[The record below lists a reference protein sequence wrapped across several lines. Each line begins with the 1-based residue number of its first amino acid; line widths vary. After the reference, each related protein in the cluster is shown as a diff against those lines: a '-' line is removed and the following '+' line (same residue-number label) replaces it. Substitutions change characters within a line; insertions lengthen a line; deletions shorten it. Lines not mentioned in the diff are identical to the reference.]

1 MTDLALPAASPVT
14 PAHSVLRRFLSLALI
29 HGVLIAGAIFM
40 LAPFIWML
48 VTSIKPPAEIFSAEI
63 SLWPKQFYG
72 VENFSFAMEKAP
84 LLRFALNGV
93 ILCGG
98 ILIVQLLVAIPC
110 AYAIAKLKFRAAR
123 LMMVLVMLG
132 LLVPIHATALPLYV
146 AFDRLAVLNSYT
158 ALVAPFSISVFAIF
172 LFLQFFRA
180 IPDDLIHAARLDG
193 MSEIG
198 IVARVVV
205 PNAWPAITAFAI
217 FSVVAHW
224 NDLFWPLVVVT
235 NQNYATPP
243 LGLLYF
249 RAAEAGDDYGALMA
263 ATLIITLPLV
273 AAFLVAQKRFVEGIT
288 MTGLKG

>member
-1 MTDLALPAASPVT
+1 MITTSLSMGRVARLTV
-14 PAHSVLRRFLSLALI
+14 LSLGALI
-29 HGVLIAGAIFM
+29 FLAPYIFM
-40 LAPFIWML
+40 ISTAGKAQ
-48 VTSIKPPAEIFSAEI
+48 SEIFSS
-63 SLWPKQFYG
+63 SLSLIPQQWSYI
-72 VENFSFAMEKAP
+72 ENFSKA
-84 LLRFALNGV
+84 LSRVSMSTLFINGV
-93 ILCGG
+93 IVCA
-98 ILIVQLLVAIPC
+98 LIFVVQVVVAIPC
-110 AYAIAKLKFRAAR
+110 AYAMAKLRFQAAR
-123 LMMVLVMLG
+123 TMMLLVMIG

-146 AFDRLAVLNSYT
+146 AFDRLSVLNSYL

-180 IPDDLIHAARLDG
+180 IPDDLIQAARLDG
-193 MSEIG
+193 MSEAG
-198 IVARVVV
+198 IVVRVVV

-224 NDLFWPLVVVT
+224 NDLFWPLIVVT
-235 NQNYATPP
+235 NQDYATPP

-273 AAFLVAQKRFVEGIT
+273 TAFLLAQKRFVEGIT

>member
-1 MTDLALPAASPVT
+1 MNAQAFTFGRAVRLSILIFGAVIFLAPYIFMISTAGKAQSDIF
-14 PAHSVLRRFLSLALI
+14 SSSLSLIPQHWSYVANFTKALTRVSMTTLLWNGVVVCALI
-29 HGVLIAGAIFM
+29 FVFQVMI
-40 LAPFIWML
+40 
-48 VTSIKPPAEIFSAEI
+48 
-63 SLWPKQFYG
+63 
-72 VENFSFAMEKAP
+72 
-84 LLRFALNGV
+84 
-93 ILCGG
+93 
-98 ILIVQLLVAIPC
+98 AIPC
-110 AYAIAKLKFRAAR
+110 AYAMAKLKFRAAR

-146 AFDRLAVLNSYT
+146 AFDRMAVLNSYF
-158 ALVAPFSISVFAIF
+158 ALVAPFTISVFGIF

-193 MSEIG
+193 MSELGIIG
-198 IVARVVV
+198 RVIV

-224 NDLFWPLVVVT
+224 NDLYWPLIVVS
-235 NQNYATPP
+235 NQSYATPP

-263 ATLIITLPLV
+263 ATLIITTPLV
-273 AAFLVAQKRFVEGIT
+273 AAFLLAQKRFVEGIT

>member
-1 MTDLALPAASPVT
+1 MTVNSLSPGRI
-14 PAHSVLRRFLSLALI
+14 LRFTLLSLGALI
-29 HGVLIAGAIFM
+29 FLAPYIFM
-40 LAPFIWML
+40 ISTAGKAQ
-48 VTSIKPPAEIFSAEI
+48 SEIFSS
-63 SLWPKQFYG
+63 SLSLIPQQWSY
-72 VENFSFAMEKAP
+72 VENFTKALSRVSMP
-84 LLRFALNGV
+84 ILLLNGV
-93 ILCGG
+93 IVCAM
-98 ILIVQLLVAIPC
+98 IFIVQVVVAIPC
-110 AYAIAKLKFRAAR
+110 AYAMAKLKFRAAR

-158 ALVAPFSISVFAIF
+158 ALVAPFSISVFANF

>member
-1 MTDLALPAASPVT
+1 MNALAFTLGRAV
-14 PAHSVLRRFLSLALI
+14 RLSILI
-29 HGVLIAGAIFM
+29 FGAAIF
-40 LAPFIWML
+40 LAPYVFM
-48 VTSIKPPAEIFSAEI
+48 VSTAGKAQSDIFSS
-63 SLWPKQFYG
+63 SLLLIPQHWSYIQ
-72 VENFSFAMEKAP
+72 NFTKALTRVSMTQ
-84 LLRFALNGV
+84 LLFNGV
-93 ILCGG
+93 AVCT
-98 ILIVQLLVAIPC
+98 LIFVFQVMIAIPC
-110 AYAIAKLKFRAAR
+110 AYAMAKLKFRAAR

-146 AFDRLAVLNSYT
+146 AFDRMAVLNSYF
-158 ALVAPFSISVFAIF
+158 ALVAPFTISVFGIF

-193 MSEIG
+193 MSELGIIG
-198 IVARVVV
+198 RVIV

-224 NDLFWPLVVVT
+224 NDLYWPLIVVS
-235 NQNYATPP
+235 NQTYATPP

-263 ATLIITLPLV
+263 ATLIITTPLV
-273 AAFLVAQKRFVEGIT
+273 AAFLLAQKRFVEGIT